1 MKITI
6 SVKTPLIIGGM
17 DDILEW
23 DFFVSSGKIRL
34 VDFDRTISNLDR
46 NELDEIISLM
56 KELAGSKGNPQGKP
70 YQWVQSSMDG
80 VHERLMAKYQDLD
93 KKGKLRT
100 FANTFIAANKNFWK
114 NGTVTPTMHEV
125 FYNGN
130 ERKMVPY
137 IPGSTIK
144 GSIRRSLLFSLI
156 ERNVFLDTHNIP
168 VSEALLNS
176 FRQHGHGTRV
186 SFHDSEVF
194 RVKNEIDREGRDQQ
208 AVDDIMRF
216 IQVSD
221 FFPVESTVEM
231 RIVQLNRKTGRRD
244 MQNNFIAVSKGEFH
258 GSISLNP
265 SIVNF
270 LRGSLNASATISR
283 MSTIFGTDRDMLS
296 HLSDAD
302 GKRIKLVEKELVTAI
317 LSKLD
322 NYTRKNV
329 RNAGNDRYEPS
340 HTEKSIVIGFG
351 KGAPFTTVIN
361 GSEEFRERVRNL
373 LKGNRRLLSNISPK
387 TSWKVDNTLPKQGPG
402 LCSIGIDEHEIRTN

>member
-34 VDFDRTISNLDR
+34 VDFDRTISNLDV
-46 NELDEIISLM
+46 NELNEIISLM
-56 KELAGSKGNPQGKP
+56 KGLAGSKGNPHGKP
-70 YQWVQSSMDG
+70 YQGVQSSMHS
-80 VHERLMAKYQDLD
+80 VHGRLMEKYQDLD

-100 FANTFIAANKNFWK
+100 FANTFTVANENFWK
-114 NGTVTPTMHEV
+114 NGTVIPTLHEV
-125 FYNGN
+125 FYDGN

-144 GSIRRSLLFSLI
+144 GSIRRSLLFSLV
-156 ERNVFLDTHNIP
+156 ESNVSLDSYLHIP
-168 VSEALLNS
+168 VSKALLSSNS
-176 FRQHGHGTRV
+176 QHGYGRRI

-194 RVKNEIDREGRDQQ
+194 RVKNEIDRKGRDQR

-216 IQVSD
+216 IQASD

-231 RIVQLNRKTGRRD
+231 RIVQLNRKTGVHN

-265 SIVNF
+265 SIINF

-283 MSTIFGTDRDMLS
+283 MVTIFGTDRDMLS
-296 HLSDAD
+296 HLGDVD
-302 GKRIKLVEKELVTAI
+302 EKRIKLVEKELVTAI

-322 NYTRKNV
+322 NYTRRNV
-329 RNAGNDRYEPS
+329 GNDRYELSP
-340 HTEKSIVIGFG
+340 TEKSIVIGFG
-351 KGAPFTTVIN
+351 KGALLTTVIN
-361 GSEEFRERVRNL
+361 ASEEFKDDVRNI
-373 LKGNRRLLSNISPK
+373 LKGNRRLLGITDPK
-387 TSWKVDNTLPKQGPG
+387 SSWNVDNILPKQGPG
-402 LCSIGIDEHEIRTN
+402 LCAIGIDEHEISTN